1 MKKGLF
7 GGVKNILGHACTPPF
22 GADSI
27 WTDSKQWTWYN
38 SPNQIP
44 PQAATQQSV
53 TALDALPLPRTRLCV
68 MYNYALKHDDDWGF
82 REHFPQTVGQLA
94 DGTTYGLD
102 LTDCP
107 YGKTCPK
114 RYAPC
119 VLVNLEGDRVNTRGE
134 VASKFKLTDTY
145 PVRSCLID

>member
-1 MKKGLF
+1 MSSLRIVVASLFVLEFLLLLVNGLPITHPTEPAALIEIGTEAGAMV
-7 GGVKNILGHACTPPF
+7 GGGDFTP
-22 GADSI
+22 
-27 WTDSKQWTWYN
+27 
-38 SPNQIP
+38 
-44 PQAATQQSV
+44 
-53 TALDALPLPRTRLCV
+53 PRTRLCV

-82 REHFPQTVGQLA
+82 REHFPETVGQLA